1 MKAVSAATKKISH
14 NNVYKAKNKVELEGE
29 LISGANHWKT
39 CKHYQVRENITGK
52 KSGVWRGK
60 RSVIDAKQG
69 NWSQAKENCHLR
81 CPLKEKFNWRQ
92 MRESPGLS
100 P

>member
-52 KSGVWRGK
+52 KVVSG
-60 RSVIDAKQG
+60 A
-69 NWSQAKENCHLR
+69 
-81 CPLKEKFNWRQ
+81 
-92 MRESPGLS
+92 ESAV
-100 P
+100 